1 MFSWYNIHMDTSI
14 KEFNQHFHCNNFYFH
29 YTSEQA
35 RSLAPYYKHFH
46 SNYELYVFLEGD
58 VEFIV
63 ENISYKMQPRTI
75 LLIPPYKYHYAKITH
90 LNTNYKRFTFLFN
103 PSCLPDN
110 LKNFL
115 DNDIK
120 IFSWNIDDVALVK
133 HSENILRS
141 IKDFSEADT
150 ELFLSLF
157 LCEILLNLKY
167 SNTSIQLTT
176 NHTINHSI
184 DNILSFIN
192 EHIYEPLSLEY
203 IAHGLFLTPVYVS
216 QLFSKTMHISLMKY
230 IKQKK
235 LLIADSLIRNG
246 TKATNAASLLGFSD
260 YSTFFRLYKQEFG
273 YAPSQHAQNHAFI

>member
-1 MFSWYNIHMDTSI
+1 MDTLI

-90 LNTNYKRFTFLFN
+90 LNTNYQRFTFLFN

-115 DNDIK
+115 GNDIK
-120 IFSWNIDDVALVK
+120 IFSWDINNVILAK
-133 HSENILRS
+133 HSENILRA
-141 IKDFSEADT
+141 IKNFPKEDT

-157 LCEILLNLKY
+157 LYEILLNLKY

-176 NHTINHSI
+176 NYTINNSLG
-184 DNILSFIN
+184 NILNFIN

-203 IAHGLFLTPVYVS
+203 IAHSLFLTPVYIS
-216 QLFSKTMHISLMKY
+216 QIFSKSMHISLMKY

-235 LLIADSLIRNG
+235 LLIADNLIRNG
-246 TKATNAASLLGFSD
+246 TKAINAAALLGFSD
-260 YSTFFRLYKQEFG
+260 YSTFFRLYKKEFG
-273 YAPSQHAQNHAFI
+273 CTPSQYTQNNSFI